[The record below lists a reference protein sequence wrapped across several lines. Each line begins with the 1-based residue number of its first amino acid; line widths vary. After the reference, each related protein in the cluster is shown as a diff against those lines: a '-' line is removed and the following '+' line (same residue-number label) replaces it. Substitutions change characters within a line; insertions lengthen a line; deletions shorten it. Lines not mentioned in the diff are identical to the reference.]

1 MNTRMM
7 RWANAALL
15 CAGIGLAPTSG
26 ATQFSTNF
34 SDLWWVPSELGWG
47 ANISQQSDTMFM
59 TMFVYGPSGQPIWY
73 IATLDY
79 QIAAPDGS
87 LVWSGDLLQTAGAW
101 FGAPWSPA
109 LFSSRKVGTAT
120 FRAASVA
127 QATLTYAVDGI
138 VVTKQIERQPLRNN
152 DNSGSYYG
160 GTTDVSHNCINP
172 LLNNVRT
179 EDQGSLSITQTGPL
193 ISIKAP
199 TCTFAGTYS
208 QEGQI
213 GRADTTYLCTNGAVG
228 SVTFF
233 DMHVETSGILGRYT
247 GRDPICQFDGNIGGY
262 RKQ

>member
-15 CAGIGLAPTSG
+15 CAGIGLAPIAG

-34 SDLWWVPSELGWG
+34 SDLWWVPSESGWG

-59 TMFVYGPSGQPIWY
+59 TMFVYGPSGQPTWY
-73 IATLDY
+73 VATLDY
-79 QIAAPDGS
+79 QIAAPDGA
-87 LVWSGDLLQTAGAW
+87 LVWSGDLLQTTGAW
-101 FGAPWSPA
+101 FGASWNPA
-109 LFSSRKVGTAT
+109 LYSWRKVGTAT

-127 QATLTYAVDGI
+127 QATLAYAVDGI

-160 GTTDVSHNCINP
+160 GTTDVSRNCINP

-179 EDQGSLSITQTGPL
+179 EDQGSLTVTQSGPL

-228 SVTFF
+228 TVTFF

>member
-15 CAGIGLAPTSG
+15 CAGIGLAPIAG

-34 SDLWWVPSELGWG
+34 SDLWWVPSESGWG

-73 IATLDY
+73 VATLDY
-79 QIAAPDGS
+79 QIAAPDGA